1 MTSNYGHEKW
11 RGGEKKM
18 RACRVLVLLG
28 ILFHAEISFHLKCSF

>member
-28 ILFHAEISFHLKCSF
+28 IVFFMQKLVLTF